1 VSRATLVRF
10 VPLERKAQCLGSL
23 LAAVKWRRRGI
34 AEPPKAAARNVEKKP
49 DEGAQASVTNKHF
62 ASVDY
67 RNISQDLCAAI
78 FQSRI
83 SKIFPLARRAA
94 FCVLFA
100 GRETIFAAAATR
112 RDSHLIISGRIYF
125 RRRGSHPLN
134 GSGLR
139 VGK

>member
-1 VSRATLVRF
+1 MSR
-10 VPLERKAQCLGSL
+10 
-23 LAAVKWRRRGI
+23 
-34 AEPPKAAARNVEKKP
+34 KKP

-100 GRETIFAAAATR
+100 GRETIFAAAATQ

-134 GSGLR
+134 GSGFEG
-139 VGK
+139 GKVRERGFPPASLSLSHSECFIAMAMTPRLFFHLKRAVIC